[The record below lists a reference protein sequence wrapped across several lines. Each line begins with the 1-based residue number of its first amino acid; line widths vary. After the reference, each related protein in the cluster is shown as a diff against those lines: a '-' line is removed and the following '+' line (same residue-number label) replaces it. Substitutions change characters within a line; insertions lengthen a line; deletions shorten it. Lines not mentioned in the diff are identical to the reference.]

1 MTLAVFDYGAGNLH
15 SLLRALTVDGL
26 TPALETDPRALARA
40 DAIVLPGV
48 GAFGAAAQRLAP
60 GRQELLA
67 ALRDGVPCLCVC
79 LGMQLLLDRSAE
91 GAGQGLGLIAGHVE
105 RLALPRVPHM
115 GWNVVRDVNEPLLE
129 TAPLSYAYF
138 AHSFACVPADP
149 AVVTA
154 VTEEHGQRIVAAVR
168 TARTLGVQFHPEKSG
183 PQGVNF
189 VRAFV
194 REAAACV

>member
-1 MTLAVFDYGAGNLH
+1 MKLAVFDYGAGNLH
-15 SLLRALTVDGL
+15 SLLRALTSDGV

-60 GRQELLA
+60 GRSELLA
-67 ALRDGVPCLCVC
+67 ALRGGVPCLGVC
-79 LGMQLLLDRSAE
+79 LGMQLLFERSAE
-91 GAGQGLGLIAGHVE
+91 GAGAGLGLIAGDVK
-105 RLALPRVPHM
+105 RLDLPRVPHM
-115 GWNVVRDVNEPLLE
+115 GWNVVTDVNEPLLE
-129 TAPLSYAYF
+129 ATPLSHAYF

-183 PQGVNF
+183 AQGVAF